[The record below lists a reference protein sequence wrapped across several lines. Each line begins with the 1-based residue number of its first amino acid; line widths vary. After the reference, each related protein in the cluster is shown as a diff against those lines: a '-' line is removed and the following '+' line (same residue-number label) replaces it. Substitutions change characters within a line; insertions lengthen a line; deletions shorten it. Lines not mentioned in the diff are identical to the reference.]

1 MKVLLFAALIIAYTN
16 AFCFHQYGG
25 IGEVHR
31 DCPDSG
37 GKLPVE
43 LYDAYDNLI

>member
-1 MKVLLFAALIIAYTN
+1 MKVLLFAALIIAYAN

-37 GKLPVE
+37 GKYQLSCMMPTV
-43 LYDAYDNLI
+43 I

>member
-1 MKVLLFAALIIAYTN
+1 MKVGLLVASLIAYTN

-31 DCPDSG
+31 DCPDSAG
-37 GKLPVE
+37 NFK
-43 LYDAYDNLI
+43 NLLH